1 VSRAQKVLSADY
13 TDYAEEVKEREE
25 HSMKLCRIICL
36 LTATSLLSSS
46 LIAGAIFTSARHADE
61 HFSVKEYNEF
71 HRVLHVLQ
79 HEALPQKDF
88 QRIRANAGQLVK
100 HGEAI
105 VKLGVP
111 TGTAAKNVEEFRKEL
126 KKFDDALV
134 KFREHAKA
142 GTDQQLEG
150 SFSSVHDS
158 FEVLAGMLPRK

>member
-1 VSRAQKVLSADY
+1 
-13 TDYAEEVKEREE
+13 
-25 HSMKLCRIICL
+25 MKLCRIICL
-36 LTATSLLSSS
+36 LTASSLLSTS
-46 LIAGAIFTSARHADE
+46 LIASAIFASARHADE

-71 HRVLHVLQ
+71 HRVLRPLQ
-79 HEALPQKDF
+79 HEALPGKDF
-88 QRIRANAGQLVK
+88 QRIRSSAGELVK

-111 TGTAAKNVEEFRKEL
+111 PGTAAKNVEEFRKEL
-126 KKFDDALV
+126 KRFDDALA

-142 GTDQQLEG
+142 GTDEQLEG